1 MVGKGRDSGQG
12 IFGSQISARHAP
24 GGAGIGGMGIGGV
37 EVAPR
42 PSGQPIS
49 RRGLVAGGGA
59 LLALA
64 ACGNPV
70 GGSGA
75 VTLDARVDST
85 REFLLS
91 RYPGTRDLESKAV
104 GVLWMPLITEAG
116 LGFGG
121 AYGQG
126 ALRIGGV
133 SVDYYSVARASFGLQ
148 IGAQQYAH
156 ALFFMT
162 EAALNDFRRSEGWAA
177 GADVRYAI
185 PERGGALS
193 LETTTQSAPVIAV
206 IFGQSGLIAGA
217 SLAGSKYTRIIP

>member
-1 MVGKGRDSGQG
+1 MSGL
-12 IFGSQISARHAP
+12 
-24 GGAGIGGMGIGGV
+24 
-37 EVAPR
+37 
-42 PSGQPIS
+42 S
-49 RRGLVAGGGA
+49 RRGVLVAGGA
-59 LLALA
+59 TLLLG

-70 GGSGA
+70 GGTGA

-85 REFLLS
+85 RDFLLS
-91 RYPGTRDLESKAV
+91 RYPGTRDLESKAQ
-104 GVLWMPLITEAG
+104 GILWMPLITEAG
-116 LGFGG
+116 FGFGG

-162 EAALNDFRRSEGWAA
+162 EEVLTEFRRSDGWAA

-185 PERGGALS
+185 PERGGSVNLD
-193 LETTTQSAPVIAV
+193 TTTQSAPVIAV
-206 IFGQSGLIAGA
+206 VFGQSGLIAGA